1 LSETKDLSHQVCMVT
16 GATGGIGKV
25 MACEIARQG
34 MQVVVVSRNAERCE
48 ATAAEI
54 RETTGNQAVN
64 YLAADLSS
72 QKEIWDLAERFCI
85 KYERLDVLV
94 NNAGGFYMN
103 RIESEDGIELT
114 WALNHLSYF
123 MLTNLLIRMLK
134 KSAPARVVNVS
145 SNAHLGG
152 SINFDDLEGKKRYRG
167 WTAYSQSK
175 LANILFTFELARRL
189 EGSGVTANVLHPG
202 FVATNFAK
210 NNNRLV
216 RFFINLSHLFALSPE
231 EGARTGTYL
240 ANSPEVEGVSGEY
253 FIKQKATRAA
263 KAAYNPD
270 TAMRL
275 WEVSQQMTGLRV
287 DID

>member
-1 LSETKDLSHQVCMVT
+1 LRETKDLSHQVCMVT

-25 MACEIARQG
+25 MAREIARQG

-54 RETTGNQAVN
+54 REETGNQTVN

-72 QKEIWDLAERFCI
+72 QKEIWDLVESFCS
-85 KYERLDVLV
+85 KYDRLDVLV
-94 NNAGGFYMN
+94 NNAGGFFMN

-123 MLTNLLIRMLK
+123 MLTNLLIKMLK

-152 SINFDDLEGKKRYRG
+152 AINFNDLEGKQRYRG

-175 LANILFTFELARRL
+175 LANILFTYELARRL

-210 NNNRLV
+210 NNNKLV
-216 RFFINLSHLFALSPE
+216 RFFINLSHLIALSPE

-240 ANSPEVEGVSGEY
+240 ATSPEVEGVSGNY
-253 FIKQKATRAA
+253 FVKQKPIQAA
-263 KAAYNPD
+263 KAAYD
-270 TAMRL
+270 RDSARRL
-275 WEVSQQMTGLRV
+275 WEVSQQMTGLRME
-287 DID
+287 ID